1 MRLPKTRRGRTILSL
16 VIAGELVSTALAW
29 RDLAR
34 RTDDQVRG
42 SKKFWR
48 LIITINPGNSL
59 AYWLLGRR

>member
-1 MRLPKTRRGRTILSL
+1 MTRRLPKPL
-16 VIAGELVSTALAW
+16 VLALVAGQAFSAAAAT

-42 SKKFWR
+42 SKTFWR
-48 LIITINPGNSL
+48 IFVWLNPGNSA